1 MAGKQSSL
9 FDASAQDVMR
19 LRPLA
24 ERMRPLSLDE
34 YVGQTR
40 LLGTTAT
47 LGKAIRAGR
56 IHSMILWGPPG
67 CGKTSLAMLM
77 VNYANANFRVLSA
90 VQTGAA
96 EIRKILSE
104 ATVELRQGRQ
114 TILFV
119 DEVHRFN
126 KSQQDI
132 FLPHVE
138 SGTIVLI
145 GATTENPSFELTSA
159 LLSRCRVYI
168 MDRVSEEDLISAMRR
183 ALEDDQ
189 RGLASYAIQF
199 SDSQL
204 HAIAVAADGDVRR
217 AHSLLE
223 LACEVAAS
231 DGGEVSPVILAEI
244 LVDRSYRMDKSGDQY
259 YDLISALQKSIRNSN
274 PDAAV
279 YWMARLLEAGCD
291 PGRIAR
297 RLVCI
302 AVDDIGLADPRAQ
315 TMVLEAASIYDRVG
329 SAGGDLAL
337 AQAAIY
343 LASTAKSNASAVAY
357 SRALAQVRQSG
368 SLPVPMSL
376 RNAPTALMAGLGFAK
391 GYQYDPDQAG
401 GVALT
406 QTCFPEEIGEQVL
419 YQPTENG
426 LELRLKEKLDDLRR
440 RRHQATSGS
449 GQR

>member
-1 MAGKQSSL
+1 MSGKQSSL

-145 GATTENPSFELTSA
+145 
-159 LLSRCRVYI
+159 
-168 MDRVSEEDLISAMRR
+168 
-183 ALEDDQ
+183 
-189 RGLASYAIQF
+189 
-199 SDSQL
+199 
-204 HAIAVAADGDVRR
+204 AA
-217 AHSLLE
+217 
-223 LACEVAAS
+223 
-231 DGGEVSPVILAEI
+231 
-244 LVDRSYRMDKSGDQY
+244 
-259 YDLISALQKSIRNSN
+259 
-274 PDAAV
+274 
-279 YWMARLLEAGCD
+279 
-291 PGRIAR
+291 
-297 RLVCI
+297 
-302 AVDDIGLADPRAQ
+302 
-315 TMVLEAASIYDRVG
+315 
-329 SAGGDLAL
+329 
-337 AQAAIY
+337 
-343 LASTAKSNASAVAY
+343 
-357 SRALAQVRQSG
+357 
-368 SLPVPMSL
+368 
-376 RNAPTALMAGLGFAK
+376 
-391 GYQYDPDQAG
+391 
-401 GVALT
+401 
-406 QTCFPEEIGEQVL
+406 
-419 YQPTENG
+419 
-426 LELRLKEKLDDLRR
+426 
-440 RRHQATSGS
+440 
-449 GQR
+449 